1 MVLKSIKKVGT
12 RRGRSIVVRDDIDKT
27 TSGRQVRQ
35 GIGKLMKLQAKDY
48 QDPDGGSPSRRW
60 RLQHVREHV
69 RVFVEEERDEHVKE
83 GAMSTLDILLVF
95 TGMLGVAL
103 AGVAAWRATE
113 GPILSIVLGLV
124 AALTTSTLG
133 LIALGFGIV
142 EITGNAGWRKTGR
155 VRADCWLAATPD
167 TAFAFVSAPD
177 AGVRREASSWFEHHV
192 VRCVEIN
199 QCVGCAT
206 PSSRRRIDGVEV
218 DAKIQRERAVKC

>member
-69 RVFVEEERDEHVKE
+69 RVFVEEERDEGIKE

-103 AGVAAWRATE
+103 AGVSTWRASGGE
-113 GPILSIVLGLV
+113 GLLSILMGLL
-124 AALTTSTLG
+124 ASLFTSILG
-133 LIALGFGIV
+133 LIALGFGVV

-177 AGVRREASSWFEHHV
+177 AGVAASTGALVAVTARGAGPASCPAPLQLFL
-192 VRCVEIN
+192 R
-199 QCVGCAT
+199 GR
-206 PSSRRRIDGVEV
+206 SRQGSE
-218 DAKIQRERAVKC
+218 

>member
-12 RRGRSIVVRDDIDKT
+12 RRGRSIVVREDIDKT

-48 QDPDGGSPSRRW
+48 PDPDGAATRRW

-95 TGMLGVAL
+95 TGILGVAF
-103 AGVAAWRATE
+103 AGGAAWHATD
-113 GPILSIVLGLV
+113 GPILSILMGLLASLTTSILGLV
-124 AALTTSTLG
+124 A
-133 LIALGFGIV
+133 LGFGLV
-142 EITGNAGWRKTGR
+142 EITGNAGWKKTGR

-177 AGVRREASSWFEHHV
+177 AGVRREASSWFEPVWKSGRHGRGENVASMAWGAQNLFHTGSSTTS
-192 VRCVEIN
+192 C
-199 QCVGCAT
+199 GAST
-206 PSSRRRIDGVEV
+206 PTLH
-218 DAKIQRERAVKC
+218 

>member
-1 MVLKSIKKVGT
+1 
-12 RRGRSIVVRDDIDKT
+12 
-27 TSGRQVRQ
+27 
-35 GIGKLMKLQAKDY
+35 
-48 QDPDGGSPSRRW
+48 
-60 RLQHVREHV
+60 V

-199 QCVGCAT
+199 QGRAGSGEEPASPRHRAGVASMAWKST
-206 PSSRRRIDGVEV
+206 RRFS
-218 DAKIQRERAVKC
+218 ANAP